1 MSAENTFTTP
11 SADLARRAF
20 IRRGALLLGFSMLP
34 GAALAEFNG
43 MGMPPIADPLLPGDL
58 NRIPWLDAWIRVAP
72 DGKVTVYSG
81 KVELG
86 TGVRT
91 AMIQIALEQLELEP
105 GAIHFVGGDTALT
118 PNEGFTAG
126 SHTIAD
132 SGTALLHASAQ
143 VAALLRAGA
152 AAKWNTEAGEVVLRA
167 GRAHGPDG
175 RSMHYGQAIEGI
187 DLHRMAA
194 RSSPLR
200 DPAAYRL
207 IGKPVARLDIPAKLA
222 GGAAYVQD
230 MRLPGMLHARVVR
243 PPRPGARLAPGGL
256 DAALAATRAM
266 PGVQQVVRDG
276 NYLAVL
282 AGGEWQAVV
291 AMNALAAAVRW
302 DGGAVLPAPQAIH
315 ATLQKLPAQDIEI
328 LRRGR
333 VPAPGAEGARS
344 VSARYTKQY
353 VLHGSIGPSC
363 AVGQL
368 KDGVLTVWTHTQ
380 GVYPLRAALA
390 ELTGMPI
397 DKVRCIHTEGSG
409 CYGQN
414 GADDVAA
421 DAALLARAMPGRP
434 VRVQLMREQEN
445 MWEPYAPAMVTQVR
459 AGLDAE
465 GRIGYWDYEL
475 WSGSHN
481 ERPGNAGKLVP
492 AWLLAKPIAPS
503 PSQPMPMPEGGG
515 DRNALPLYEIPNARV
530 VNHFLPVTPLRTS
543 AMRSLGAHINITAI
557 ESTIDQ
563 LAGLAG
569 TDPVAFRLAHLQ
581 GQPRARG
588 VIERAAA
595 MFGWK
600 PGARPAPRR
609 GRGFAFGQYKN
620 IMAYVAIGVEIELD
634 PDRGLVRILRVACA
648 ADCGQVVNPDGA
660 RNQLEGAIIQSA
672 SWTLNEALRYGPE
685 GIASIDWSS
694 YPILR
699 FSGVP
704 ERIEVALLDQPGQ
717 PFLGVAEAAQG
728 PMAAA
733 LANALAEATGTRRH
747 DLPLLAQPLPA

>member
-1 MSAENTFTTP
+1 MSG
-11 SADLARRAF
+11 ADLSRRAF
-20 IRRGALLLGFSMLP
+20 VKGGALVLGFSLLP
-34 GAALAEFNG
+34 GAAFAEFNG
-43 MGMPPIADPLLPGDL
+43 MGMPPVADALLPGDL
-58 NRIPWLDAWIRVAP
+58 NRIPWLDAWIRIAA
-72 DGKVTVYSG
+72 DGKVTVCSG

-91 AMIQIALEQLELEP
+91 ALIQVALEQLELEP
-105 GAIHFVGGDTALT
+105 GAIRFIGGDTLLS

-126 SHTIAD
+126 SHTMAD

-152 AAKWNTEAGEVVLRA
+152 AARWKLAPDTVLLRA
-167 GRAHGPDG
+167 GRALAPDG
-175 RSMHYGQAIEGI
+175 RSMHYGEAVAGI

-194 RSSPLR
+194 RTSPLR
-200 DPAAYRL
+200 DPARYRL
-207 IGKPVARLDIPAKLA
+207 IGKSLQRLDIPAKLA

-230 MRLPGMLHARVVR
+230 LRLPGMLHARVVR
-243 PPRPGARLAPGGL
+243 PPRPGARLATAGL
-256 DAALAATRAM
+256 DAALAATGQL
-266 PGVQQVVRDG
+266 PGVRRVVRDG
-276 NYLAVL
+276 SYLAVL
-282 AGGEWQAVV
+282 ADGEWQAVV
-291 AMNALAAAVRW
+291 AMNALAAGVRW
-302 DGGAVLPAPQAIH
+302 EGGAVLPAPDAIH
-315 ATLQKLPAQDIEI
+315 ATLQTLPSQDIEV
-328 LRRGR
+328 LRRGS
-333 VPAPGAEGARS
+333 VPAAGTEGARS
-344 VSARYTKQY
+344 VTARYTKQY

-368 KDGVLTVWTHTQ
+368 VDDELTIWTHTQ

-390 ELTGMPI
+390 ELTGMPFE
-397 DKVRCIHTEGSG
+397 KVRCIHTEGSG

-445 MWEPYAPAMVTQVR
+445 MWEPFAPAMVTQVR

-557 ESTIDQ
+557 EGTIDRLAA
-563 LAGLAG
+563 LAGA
-569 TDPVAFRLAHLQ
+569 DPVRFRLDHLR
-581 GQPRARG
+581 GQPRARA

-600 PGARPAPRR
+600 AGARARPLR
-609 GRGFAFGQYKN
+609 GRGFGFGQYKN
-620 IMAYVAIGVEIELD
+620 MMAYVAVAVEIAYD
-634 PDRGLVRILRVACA
+634 PDRRQLSILRVACA

-672 SWTLNEALRYGPE
+672 SWTLNEALRYGPQ
-685 GIASIDWSS
+685 GIASIDWAS

-704 ERIEVALLDQPGQ
+704 ERIEVALIDRPGQ
-717 PFLGVAEAAQG
+717 AFLGVAEAAQG

-733 LANALAEATGTRRH
+733 LANALAEATGVRRH
-747 DLPLLAQPLPA
+747 ALPLLAV